1 MSPEPRPEPR
11 ERRRNVALRETLDE
25 MLQLARHLSNHAAT
39 MSEQDLAYARER
51 LEWLVDEIWTLATT
65 GDAGPA

>member
-1 MSPEPRPEPR
+1 MTPEPRPEPH

-25 MLQLARHLSNHAAT
+25 VLQLARHLSNHAAS
-39 MSEQDLAYARER
+39 MSPQDLSYARER

-65 GDAGPA
+65 DASSP